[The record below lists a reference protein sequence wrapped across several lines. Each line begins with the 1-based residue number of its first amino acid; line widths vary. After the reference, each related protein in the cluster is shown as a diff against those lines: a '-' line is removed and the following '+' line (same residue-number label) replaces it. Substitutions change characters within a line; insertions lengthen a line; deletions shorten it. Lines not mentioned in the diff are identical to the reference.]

1 MSLLPSKPDAEPSE
15 DAGPRV
21 IGVDSEDA
29 DDVLAALSS
38 STARELLSELHREPA
53 SPSALADTVGTSV
66 QNVQYHLQKL
76 EQAGAIEVVDT
87 AYSAKGR
94 EMDVYA
100 PADQPL
106 VIFAG
111 DQQKGST
118 IRTALSRLLG
128 AVGILGI
135 ASFLVQAVF
144 QDGAPWAEDGA
155 VTVDGTT
162 DDEGT
167 APEETD
173 EATAGGDG
181 GDAGTG
187 GDGDDGAGGEI
198 QADSADEPS
207 IEEETAGEDM
217 GAETVD
223 SGGATE
229 GQDAT
234 ADTAVNETVRP
245 EESPLPGTDEVET
258 VVDTAGNL
266 PPGALFFAGGL
277 FALAL
282 MGAWLY
288 ARG

>member
-1 MSLLPSKPDAEPSE
+1 MSLLPSEPDAEPSE

-29 DDVLAALSS
+29 GDVLAALSS

-53 SPSALADTVGTSV
+53 PPSALADTVGTSV

-162 DDEGT
+162 DDGGT

-181 GDAGTG
+181 GDAEP
-187 GDGDDGAGGEI
+187 GDSEGDEAGGEI
-198 QADSADEPS
+198 QTDSTDEPS
-207 IEEETAGEDM
+207 IEAETAGE
-217 GAETVD
+217 GAETAD

-229 GQDAT
+229 GQDAA
-234 ADTAVNETVRP
+234 ADTAVSETVRP

-282 MGAWLY
+282 MSAWLY